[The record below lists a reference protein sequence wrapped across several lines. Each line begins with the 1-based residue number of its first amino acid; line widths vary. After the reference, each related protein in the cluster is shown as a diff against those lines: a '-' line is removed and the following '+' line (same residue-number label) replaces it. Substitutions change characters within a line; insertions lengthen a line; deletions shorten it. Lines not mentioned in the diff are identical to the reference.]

1 LLTIKLLLRKT
12 TLNKRIIGF
21 EYMVSEPFSYTIATD
36 VPPLYFNKLFDFIYT
51 QYLAPQKQRFANLFR
66 ETTPTSNRISY
77 VVLDEQ
83 GTQIIKVEVRGK
95 DTVNAIITPLETDI
109 SDTTIKEARQD
120 VLIATELFEEKAR
133 KLTWY
138 FAWREGEEIVPEKV
152 TLHEKSFSRLFLET
166 QVLLT
171 FVFIGLGLVLF
182 FIVLTL
188 YPSAFWAI
196 PILLIASQFAF
207 VFYSNKIIARSSD
220 WTITK
225 DNPTI
230 HFLEYQPPIG
240 SLGTLDDYKQIPP
253 ERLVELKKEVYEEIK
268 SKRGAIDCRE
278 AERIFAKYD
287 VSCRLGSLSAKKI
300 NVYELVKKV
309 SDRFGFKVPKIVISN
324 TMVPNAA
331 ASGISPSRGI
341 VLITTGLLVQL
352 EEPEVVSVLGHEF
365 GHLKG
370 RDPLILFG
378 LLSAEFLFRFYVLLN
393 LFPFIFSP
401 LIFLVYFFA
410 VMTLIF
416 FIAKFFEARADL
428 TSAIMMG
435 QPNVMARALEKI
447 GFHRLLFERVPSFRL
462 QEWVGLDSHP
472 PIYFR
477 VDRLESLGNSTIKHP
492 LIQSIRDVLRGFVAT
507 LKS

>member
-1 LLTIKLLLRKT
+1 
-12 TLNKRIIGF
+12 
-21 EYMVSEPFSYTIATD
+21 MVSAPISYTIATE
-36 VPPLYFNKLFDFIYT
+36 VPSIYFDKLFDFLYS
-51 QYLAPQKQRFANLFR
+51 QYLVPQKQRFSSISK
-66 ETTPTSNRISY
+66 ETTKTSNKISY
-77 VVLDEQ
+77 AILDTQ
-83 GTQIIKVEVRGK
+83 GRQIIKVEVTGTE
-95 DTVNAIITPLETDI
+95 TVNATITPLETDI
-109 SDTTIKEARQD
+109 AEAAITEARQD

-152 TLHEKSFSRLFLET
+152 KLHEKSFNRLFLET

-171 FVFIGLGLVLF
+171 FVFIGLGLFLF
-182 FIVLTL
+182 VVVLTF
-188 YPSAFWAI
+188 YPAYFWVV
-196 PILLIASQFAF
+196 PIILIASQFVF
-207 VFYSNKIIARSSD
+207 VFYSNKIIARSGD

-225 DNPTI
+225 DNPII
-230 HFLEYQPPIG
+230 HFLEYQPPVG
-240 SLGTLDDYKQIPP
+240 SLGTLDDYKQISP
-253 ERLVELKKEVYEEIK
+253 EQLAALKKEVYEEIIAK
-268 SKRGAIDCRE
+268 HGAIDCQE
-278 AERIFAKYD
+278 AEKIFSKYN

-300 NVYELVKKV
+300 NVYEMVKKV
-309 SDRFGFKVPKIVISN
+309 ADRFGYKVPKIVISN

-331 ASGISPSRGI
+331 ASGPSPSRGI

-352 EEPEVVSVLGHEF
+352 DEPEVVSVLGHEF

-378 LLSAEFLFRFYVLLN
+378 LLSAEFLFRFYVLLA
-393 LFPFIFSP
+393 LFPFIFTS
-401 LIFLVYFFA
+401 LLFFVYFFA

-435 QPNVMARALEKI
+435 QPKVMAKSLEKI
-447 GFHRLLFERVPSFRL
+447 GFHRLLFERTPSFRL

-477 VDRLESLGNSTIKHP
+477 VDRLEKLGDEEIKHP
-492 LIQSIRDVLRGFVAT
+492 LVQSIKDVFRGFAAT
-507 LKS
+507 LKG

>member
-1 LLTIKLLLRKT
+1 
-12 TLNKRIIGF
+12 
-21 EYMVSEPFSYTIATD
+21 MVSSPVSYTIETN
-36 VPPLYFNKLFDFIYT
+36 VPPMYFEKLFDFIYT
-51 QYLAPQKQRFANLFR
+51 QYLAPQKQRFSSLSK
-66 ETTPTSNRISY
+66 ETTPTSNKISY
-77 VVLDEQ
+77 AVLDTQ
-83 GTQIIKVEVRGK
+83 GKQILKVEVTGT
-95 DTVNAIITPLETDI
+95 DTLNATITPEMDVPDAI
-109 SDTTIKEARQD
+109 VVEARQD
-120 VLIATELFEEKAR
+120 VLIATEMFEEKAR

-152 TLHEKSFSRLFLET
+152 MLHEKSFNRLFVET

-171 FVFIGLGLVLF
+171 FVFITLGLGLFVVF
-182 FIVLTL
+182 TTF
-188 YPSAFWAI
+188 YPDYFLVVPLI
-196 PILLIASQFAF
+196 LIASQFVF
-207 VFYSNKIIARSSD
+207 VFYSNKIIARSGD

-225 DNPTI
+225 DNPII

-240 SLGTLDDYKQIPP
+240 SLGTLEDYKQIPP
-253 ERLVELKKEVYEEIK
+253 EQLVELKKEVYEKIIA
-268 SKRGAIDCRE
+268 KRGAIDCQE
-278 AERIFAKYD
+278 AEKIFTKYN

-300 NVYELVKKV
+300 NVYDLVQKV
-309 SDRFGFKVPKIVISN
+309 ADRFGYKVPKIVVSN

-331 ASGISPSRGI
+331 ASGPSPSRGI

-378 LLSAEFLFRFYVLLN
+378 LLSAEFLFRFYVLLA
-393 LFPFIFSP
+393 LFPYIFAS
-401 LIFLVYFFA
+401 LLFFVYFFA

-416 FIAKFFEARADL
+416 FVAKFFEARADL

-435 QPNVMARALEKI
+435 QPKVMARSLEKI
-447 GFHRLLFERVPSFRL
+447 GFHRLLFERTPSFRL

-477 VDRLESLGNSTIKHP
+477 VDRLEKLSPQEVKHP
-492 LIQSIRDVLRGFVAT
+492 LLRSIKDVINGFVAT

>member
-1 LLTIKLLLRKT
+1 MLSAP
-12 TLNKRIIGF
+12 
-21 EYMVSEPFSYTIATD
+21 VSYSIDTE
-36 VPPLYFNKLFDFIYT
+36 VPPAYFDKLFDFIYS
-51 QYLAPQKQRFANLFR
+51 QFLVPQKQRFTNLTR
-66 ETTPTSNRISY
+66 EITPTNKRISY
-77 VVLDEQ
+77 SVIDTRGRQ
-83 GTQIIKVEVRGK
+83 TINVEITGK
-95 DTVNAIITPLETDI
+95 ETINATITPLDSDI
-109 SDTTIKEARQD
+109 TTALITEARQD
-120 VLIATELFEEKAR
+120 VLIATQFFEEKAR

-138 FAWREGEEIVPEKV
+138 FAWREGEEILPEKV
-152 TLHEKSFSRLFLET
+152 TLHEKSFNRLFLET

-171 FVFIGLGLVLF
+171 FVFVALGLGLFVL
-182 FIVLTL
+182 VLTF
-188 YPSAFWAI
+188 YPAYFWTV
-196 PILLIASQFAF
+196 PIILIASQFIF

-225 DNPTI
+225 ENPII

-240 SLGTLDDYKQIPP
+240 SLGTLDDYKQIAP
-253 ERLVELKKEVYEEIK
+253 EQLAALKKEVYEEIK
-268 SKRGAIDCRE
+268 SKHGEIDCTE
-278 AERIFAKYD
+278 AEQIFKKYN

-300 NVYELVKKV
+300 DVYELVKKV
-309 SDRFGFKVPKIVISN
+309 SDRFGYKVPKIVVSN

-331 ASGISPSRGI
+331 ASGPSPSRGI

-352 EEPEVVSVLGHEF
+352 DETEVVSVLGHEF

-378 LLSAEFLFRFYVLLN
+378 LLSAEFLFRFYVLLS
-393 LFPFIFSP
+393 LFSYIFSS
-401 LIFLVYFFA
+401 LLFLVYFFA

-428 TSAIMMG
+428 TSVVMMG
-435 QPNVMARALEKI
+435 QPKVMARALEKI
-447 GFHRLLFERVPSFRL
+447 GFHRLLFERTPSFRL

-477 VDRLESLGNSTIKHP
+477 VERLENLSTEKIQHP
-492 LIQSIRDVLRGFVAT
+492 LSQSIKDVFRGFAAT

>member
-1 LLTIKLLLRKT
+1 
-12 TLNKRIIGF
+12 
-21 EYMVSEPFSYTIATD
+21 V
-36 VPPLYFNKLFDFIYT
+36 
-51 QYLAPQKQRFANLFR
+51 
-66 ETTPTSNRISY
+66 
-77 VVLDEQ
+77 
-83 GTQIIKVEVRGK
+83 
-95 DTVNAIITPLETDI
+95 
-109 SDTTIKEARQD
+109 
-120 VLIATELFEEKAR
+120 
-133 KLTWY
+133 
-138 FAWREGEEIVPEKV
+138 
-152 TLHEKSFSRLFLET
+152 LFLIV
-166 QVLLT
+166 QT
-171 FVFIGLGLVLF
+171 F
-182 FIVLTL
+182 
-188 YPSAFWAI
+188 YPSYFWTV

-225 DNPTI
+225 DNPII

-253 ERLVELKKEVYEEIK
+253 EQLATLKKEVYEEIIAK
-268 SKRGAIDCRE
+268 HGAIDCQE
-278 AERIFAKYD
+278 AEKIFSKYN

-309 SDRFGFKVPKIVISN
+309 ADRFGYKVPKIVISN

-331 ASGISPSRGI
+331 ASGPSPSRGI

-378 LLSAEFLFRFYVLLN
+378 LLSAEFLFRLYVLLA
-393 LFPFIFSP
+393 LFPVIFSS
-401 LIFLVYFFA
+401 FLFFVYFFA
-410 VMTLIF
+410 VMTIIF

-435 QPNVMARALEKI
+435 QPKVMATALEKI
-447 GFHRLLFERVPSFRL
+447 GFHRLLFERTPSFRL

-477 VDRLESLGNSTIKHP
+477 VDRLESFEDTTIKHP

-507 LKS
+507 LKG